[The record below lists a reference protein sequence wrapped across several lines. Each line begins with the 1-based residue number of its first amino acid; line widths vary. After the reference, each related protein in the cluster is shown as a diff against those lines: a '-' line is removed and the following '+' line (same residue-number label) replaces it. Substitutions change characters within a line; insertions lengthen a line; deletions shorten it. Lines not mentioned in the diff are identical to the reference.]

1 MANYGVAEA
10 KNKFTR
16 LLERVEDGERII
28 ITRHGK
34 VIAEI
39 VKAAPTPEPESDEQ
53 SAKAIE
59 AALERLRVMRESL
72 PPAHMPAANFIREL
86 RDEGI

>member
-10 KNKFTR
+10 KNKFTH

-39 VKAAPTPEPESDEQ
+39 VKAAPAEPSRDVSEE
-53 SAKAIE
+53 AIA
-59 AALERLRVMRESL
+59 AALENLRRVRESL
-72 PPAHMPAANFIREL
+72 PPAHMPAADFIRQL

>member
-10 KNKFTR
+10 KNKFTH

-34 VIAEI
+34 PIVEI
-39 VKAAPTPEPESDEQ
+39 VKAPAAAPSKPV
-53 SAKAIE
+53 SAEAIA
-59 AALERLRVMRESL
+59 AALERLRILRESL
-72 PPAHMPAANFIREL
+72 PPADMPAADMIREM
-86 RDEGI
+86 RDEGV